1 MTVLILLASLTAV
14 AAADDSPKTPEERTD
29 SLGKDQLKE
38 INADLKKL
46 GTNIDLAFIGDSITR
61 RWRGEGNK
69 EVWNKYW
76 GSYWAVNMGI
86 GGDRTQNVLWRLKNG
101 QLDGYQARVFVVMI
115 GTNNCWGEKTVAEDV
130 AAGVKSIVDLIQ
142 TKQPK
147 SKILLLS
154 IFPVGE
160 KPNPGRQSRDAVNKL
175 ISKFRS
181 KSVEYLDISAKFLEP
196 DGTISKDVMPDQ
208 LHLAPKGYEIWSE
221 AIKDKVKALL
231 AETENRQTEAL
242 RKRVEIGM
250 PRSRQGKVKR
260 DSCNCSSNTSK
271 NLFGKNQVYSYME
284 IRNE

>member
-1 MTVLILLASLTAV
+1 MTVLLLTASLLAV
-14 AAADDSPKTPEERTD
+14 AAAEDSPTTPEERTD
-29 SLGKDQLKE
+29 SLGKDQYKE
-38 INADLKKL
+38 INADLKKF
-46 GTNIDLAFIGDSITR
+46 GTNIDLAFVGDSITR

-76 GSYWAVNMGI
+76 GSYRAVNMGI

-115 GTNNCWGEKTVAEDV
+115 GTNNCWGPKTVPEDV

-154 IFPVGE
+154 ILPVGE
-160 KPNPGRQSRDAVNKL
+160 KPNPGRKSRDAINKL
-175 ISKFRS
+175 ISTFHGGP
-181 KSVEYLDISAKFLEP
+181 VEYLDISAKFLEP
-196 DGTISKDVMPDQ
+196 DGAISKDVMPDF

-231 AETENRQTEAL
+231 VETER
-242 RKRVEIGM
+242 R
-250 PRSRQGKVKR
+250 
-260 DSCNCSSNTSK
+260 
-271 NLFGKNQVYSYME
+271 
-284 IRNE
+284 